1 MNNLMREFPPAGDG
15 QVTLANWR
23 TAPFSAWAFSHV
35 REIIAT
41 ADIPNRP
48 GDIWALASEPDD
60 LADLAVDGDMSLNG
74 YLDATYTD
82 AYLVLHD
89 GKVVFEEYRNA
100 SGADTP
106 HILMSVSKSMLGAL
120 AGILSDKGMLD
131 PAAAVTQYVPEIA
144 DSAWNGAT
152 VQNLLDM
159 RAGVQFDEDYE
170 AVSGAIIEYRKSTGW
185 NPLEPG
191 DNVTDLRSFF
201 SQVRDGDG
209 AHLGR
214 FHYVSPN
221 TDLMAWV
228 IERAT
233 STRYAD
239 LMSEH
244 LWQPMGA
251 ETSSYITVDRLGAPR
266 AAGGMCVT
274 LRDLA
279 RVGLLVANRGKRDGV
294 QVLPEAWVHDVLHN
308 GDPTAWN
315 TGDFAEYFPG
325 RTMHYRNKWYVER
338 GDNPMVFCIGIHGQ
352 NLYVLPRQQLVV
364 AKLSSRPKPLDP
376 QVSLLNLKM
385 IEALKQHFTA
395 G

>member
-144 DSAWNGAT
+144 DTAWNGAT

-251 ETSSYITVDRLGAPR
+251 ETSGYITVDRLGAPR

-279 RVGLLVANRGKRDGV
+279 RVGLLVANRGERDGV
-294 QVLPEAWVHDVLHN
+294 QVLPEAWVNDVLHN
-308 GDPTAWN
+308 GDPTAWD

-325 RTMHYRNKWYVER
+325 RSMHYRNKWYVER

-352 NLYVLPRQQLVV
+352 NLYVLPGQQLVV

-385 IEALKQHFTA
+385 IEALKQHFKA